1 MYVIDSSVCSMCAA
15 SVCVCSL
22 CVCCDLG
29 VGCVDAGIFV
39 CIVRVACVHIC
50 V

>member
-15 SVCVCSL
+15 SVCVC
-22 CVCCDLG
+22 CDLG
-29 VGCVDAGIFV
+29 GGCVDAGIFV